1 MYVIYF
7 LIHNLENPNWIIYL
21 NQIWLFLIKSF
32 LSYAKKEY
40 YIDKEYY
47 NNIKNT
53 NIIIPRKINACNNES
68 LNNGSSQDKYKIK
81 QIKKNKI
88 NIISKNKDEK
98 EDFNISNNEI
108 NNDNKQIF
116 DQITSK
122 GSDEKND
129 EEDSKKDWLL

>member
-1 MYVIYF
+1 M
-7 LIHNLENPNWIIYL
+7 
-21 NQIWLFLIKSF
+21 
-32 LSYAKKEY
+32 
-40 YIDKEYY
+40 
-47 NNIKNT
+47 
-53 NIIIPRKINACNNES
+53 
-68 LNNGSSQDKYKIK
+68 K
-81 QIKKNKI
+81 QTKKNRI

-129 EEDSKKDWLL
+129 EEDSKKD